1 MTQLD
6 DEATGGD
13 QGGPHPAMIITEPE
27 PLFCC
32 YTIVAD
38 YGAHFW
44 NSHCSHI
51 NATISSWQFAIA
63 SSTAGVPED
72 LPLYLLESH

>member
-6 DEATGGD
+6 DEATEGD

-27 PLFCC
+27 PYLAAILLLPLPAPTF
-32 YTIVAD
+32 
-38 YGAHFW
+38 GLPLL
-44 NSHCSHI
+44 HI
-51 NATISSWQFAIA
+51 NATISSGQLAIP